1 MKTRIAGMA
10 HALRSNL
17 YSLAFCWQN
26 ARALFFANLFDIVF
40 GGLFDPAYLLVTAAL
55 FRVLETSGAFV
66 DVLKLIG
73 LMALM
78 LAARIAWSQLYNTVL
93 KPMLCENLHA
103 RVQQALFDKST
114 QMGLERYDDPEFY
127 DGFILAMDN
136 ADRFAIGA
144 LSNLSTIIKFT
155 FTIIAMAGVL
165 SYVDMTAMIIIFTST
180 VLSAVLTSRIKKI
193 SFEREQAL
201 TPVNKRASYISRIFR
216 LREHAAVLRLS
227 ELGGVLE
234 GDFDANTCQGVE
246 LEKRHGRRK
255 LLWSMLSGLNGD
267 SVYMAVIILV
277 LYRVIVVGSVT
288 LSQFVIVVSANWRF
302 REALEELVSAVS
314 SLPEQSMHMDKVREF
329 IEYQP
334 ATPAGHAAPPDF
346 ERFEMRDVA
355 FGYGDGEDVLKGVS
369 FSFQRGDRVALVGE
383 NGAGKSTLVKL
394 MLGLY
399 RPRRGRVLYNGI
411 DIGDFEP
418 KLYRARFGAVFQD
431 YAVFAESAYDNIA
444 CGADGAD
451 AQARFDAAVEFADLR
466 GKLDALPQGADTAL
480 SREFDDR
487 GVNLSGG
494 EQQKVAIAR
503 ARFRDADILVMDEPS
518 SALDPLAEARIKRN
532 VFDGNADSTVFMI
545 SHRLSTTRDAS
556 QILVLSD
563 GRISERGTHDELM
576 RANGYYATAFSA
588 QAQRY
593 EMCQNTKSTY
603 KRID

>member
-1 MKTRIAGMA
+1 M
-10 HALRSNL
+10 
-17 YSLAFCWQN
+17 
-26 ARALFFANLFDIVF
+26 
-40 GGLFDPAYLLVTAAL
+40 
-55 FRVLETSGAFV
+55 
-66 DVLKLIG
+66 
-73 LMALM
+73 
-78 LAARIAWSQLYNTVL
+78 
-93 KPMLCENLHA
+93 
-103 RVQQALFDKST
+103 
-114 QMGLERYDDPEFY
+114 
-127 DGFILAMDN
+127 
-136 ADRFAIGA
+136 
-144 LSNLSTIIKFT
+144 
-155 FTIIAMAGVL
+155 
-165 SYVDMTAMIIIFTST
+165 
-180 VLSAVLTSRIKKI
+180 
-193 SFEREQAL
+193 
-201 TPVNKRASYISRIFR
+201 
-216 LREHAAVLRLS
+216 
-227 ELGGVLE
+227 
-234 GDFDANTCQGVE
+234 
-246 LEKRHGRRK
+246 
-255 LLWSMLSGLNGD
+255 
-267 SVYMAVIILV
+267 
-277 LYRVIVVGSVT
+277 GSVT

-494 EQQKVAIAR
+494 EQQKVAIAPRALQRRGYTGHGRAVQRTRPARGSAHKAQCVRRQRGQHSIHDIAPAVHHARRQPDTRAVGRAHKR
-503 ARFRDADILVMDEPS
+503 ARHA
-518 SALDPLAEARIKRN
+518 
-532 VFDGNADSTVFMI
+532 
-545 SHRLSTTRDAS
+545 
-556 QILVLSD
+556 
-563 GRISERGTHDELM
+563 
-576 RANGYYATAFSA
+576 
-588 QAQRY
+588 
-593 EMCQNTKSTY
+593 
-603 KRID
+603 